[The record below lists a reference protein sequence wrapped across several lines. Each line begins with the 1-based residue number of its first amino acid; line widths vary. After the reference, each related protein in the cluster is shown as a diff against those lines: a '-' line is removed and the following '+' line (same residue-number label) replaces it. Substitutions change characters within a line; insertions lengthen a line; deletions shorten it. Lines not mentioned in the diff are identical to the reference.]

1 MSGKPASRLG
11 DTHSGHSCFPPTKST
26 TASSNVKINSK
37 GALRVGDQYVSH
49 CCPNAGCH
57 PPVQASGSGT
67 VIVNGK
73 PLARIGDKT
82 GCGASVMVGSGNVIA
97 G

>member
-11 DTHSGHSCFPPTKST
+11 DQHTGHSCFPPTKSI
-26 TASSNVKINSK
+26 TASGNVKINGK
-37 GALRVGDQYVSH
+37 GALRVGDKYAPH
-49 CCPNAGCH
+49 CCSKSCH
-57 PPVQASGSGT
+57 TPVQSSGSGT

-73 PLARIGDKT
+73 QLARIGDKT
-82 GCGASVMVGSGNVIA
+82 ACGASVMVGSGNVIA